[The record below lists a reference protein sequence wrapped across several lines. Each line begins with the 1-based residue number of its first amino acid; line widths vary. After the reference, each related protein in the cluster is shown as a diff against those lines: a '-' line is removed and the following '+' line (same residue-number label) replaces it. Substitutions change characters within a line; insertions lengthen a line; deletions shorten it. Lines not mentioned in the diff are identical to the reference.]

1 VTFFHTSQL
10 HSFLSETECDNYDI
24 RESFCEFVSTFNQLA
39 SFYET
44 WNEGEAIENYT
55 LAHLFSMVMR
65 TCEVERHQRHLTTD
79 GKIFKVLF
87 V

>member
-1 VTFFHTSQL
+1 MTFFDTSQL
-10 HSFLSETECDNYDI
+10 HSFWSETECDNHDI
-24 RESFCEFVSTFNQLA
+24 RESFCEFVSTFNHLT

-55 LAHLFSMVMR
+55 LAHLFPMVMR
-65 TCEVERHQRHLTTD
+65 TSDVERRQRHLTTD